1 MTAVSPPFRFRTL
14 IVVFTTFA
22 LAALVVFALSLLGK
36 TTYSPDVWTR
46 FPTAETPLAELDA
59 AAKIFWGERLP
70 KTALAALAGAALA
83 LAGLT
88 MQTLFRNDLATPY
101 TLGIASGASFGATLS
116 IQFSGTLAAIGLPL
130 SLFGVPQVVWG
141 AFAGAALAVGFVLGL
156 SRRAGTPERVLLAG
170 VATGFFFSS
179 LVLCQQYLANP
190 TKAFAAIRWTTGG
203 VDLCEPGYLATTGA
217 VLAVS
222 ALFLYRRSRELDA
235 LTLGDERAK
244 SLGVEVDRLRAALFL
259 LSSALVAVVVAF
271 CGPIGFVGLTVP
283 HVARL
288 CVGCETRRLIPAT
301 LAGGALFLAVC
312 YTFSR
317 IVLFPSA
324 LPVGVVTSLLGGP
337 FFLWLLLRDPRRP
350 V

>member
-1 MTAVSPPFRFRTL
+1 MNPAFPLVRVKTPLLF
-14 IVVFTTFA
+14 
-22 LAALVVFALSLLGK
+22 LAALAVATLAVFALSLLGQ

-46 FPTAETPLAELDA
+46 FPTADRPLAELDA
-59 AAKIFWGERLP
+59 VAKIFWGERLP
-70 KTALAALAGAALA
+70 KTVLAALAGAALA

-116 IQFSGTLAAIGLPL
+116 IQFSGTLAAIGVPL
-130 SLFGVPQVVWG
+130 ALFGVPQVVWG
-141 AFAGAALAVGFVLGL
+141 AFVGAALAVGLVLAL
-156 SRRAGTPERVLLAG
+156 SRRAQTPERVLLAG

-203 VDLCEPGYLATTGA
+203 LLLCEPGYLATTAA
-217 VLAVS
+217 VLAVAS
-222 ALFLYRRSRELDA
+222 FFLYRRSRELDA
-235 LTLGDERAK
+235 LTLGDERAL
-244 SLGVEVDRLRAALFL
+244 SPGVDVARLRAALFL

-288 CVGCETRRLIPAT
+288 CVGVERRRLIPAT
-301 LAGGALFLAVC
+301 LFLGALFLAGC
-312 YTFSR
+312 HTFAR
-317 IVLFPSA
+317 IVLFPSV
-324 LPVGVVTSLLGGP
+324 LPVGVVTSLLGAP
-337 FFLWLLLRDPRRP
+337 FFLWLLLREPARRG
-350 V
+350 

>member
-1 MTAVSPPFRFRTL
+1 MTAVFSTFRIRPL
-14 IVVFTTFA
+14 
-22 LAALVVFALSLLGK
+22 LVVFAAFALVGAAIFSLSLLGK

-46 FPTAETPLAELDA
+46 FPTDSVPLAELDA

-70 KTALAALAGAALA
+70 KTTLAALAGAALA

-130 SLFGVPQVVWG
+130 SLLGVPQVVWG
-141 AFAGAALAVGFVLGL
+141 AFGGAALAVGLVLGL
-156 SRRAGTPERVLLAG
+156 ARRAGTPERVLLAG
-170 VATGFFFSS
+170 VAVGFFFSS

-203 VDLCEPGYLATTGA
+203 VDLCEPGYLATTAA
-217 VLAVS
+217 VLAV
-222 ALFLYRRSRELDA
+222 AAAFLYRRSRELDA
-235 LTLGDERAK
+235 LTLGDDRAR

-288 CVGCETRRLIPAT
+288 CVGSDSRRLIPST
-301 LAGGALFLAVC
+301 LLGGALFLAVC
-312 YTFSR
+312 HTFSR
-317 IVLFPSA
+317 IVLFPSV

-337 FFLWLLLRDPRRP
+337 FFLWLLLREPRR
-350 V
+350 

>member
-1 MTAVSPPFRFRTL
+1 MKPAIPFARVKTPLF
-14 IVVFTTFA
+14 F
-22 LAALVVFALSLLGK
+22 LAALAIATLAVFALSLLGK

-46 FPTAETPLAELDA
+46 FPTAETPLAKLDA

-70 KTALAALAGAALA
+70 KTVLAALAGAALA

-116 IQFSGTLAAIGLPL
+116 IQFSGALAAIGLPL
-130 SLFGVPQVVWG
+130 ALFGVPQVVWG
-141 AFAGAALAVGFVLGL
+141 SFGGAALAVGLVLGL

-203 VDLCEPGYLATTGA
+203 VDLCEPGYLATTGG

-222 ALFLYRRSRELDA
+222 ALYLYRRSRELDA

-244 SLGVEVDRLRAALFL
+244 SLGVEVDRLRVALFL

-288 CVGCETRRLIPAT
+288 CVGGETRRLIPAT
-301 LAGGALFLAVC
+301 LVGGALFLAVC

-317 IVLFPSA
+317 IVLFPSV

-337 FFLWLLLRDPRRP
+337 FFLWILLRAPRR
-350 V
+350 